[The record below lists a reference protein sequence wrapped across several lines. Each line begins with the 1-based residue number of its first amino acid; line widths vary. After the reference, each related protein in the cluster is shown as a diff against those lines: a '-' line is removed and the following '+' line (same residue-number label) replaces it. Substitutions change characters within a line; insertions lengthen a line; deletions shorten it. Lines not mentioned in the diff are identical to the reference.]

1 MCVISICLT
10 SEHYLSEAVLS
21 EQSHKL
27 AADMLVAD
35 WSVVG
40 EFYTTVVLNVDVYTV
55 SRNDN
60 FIISDTLS
68 LNCGHFVISLS
79 CRKDW
84 SMYDKPLET
93 IV

>member
-40 EFYTTVVLNVDVYTV
+40 EFYTTVVLNVNVYTV

-60 FIISDTLS
+60 FIISDTLF
-68 LNCGHFVISLS
+68 LNCGHFVINLS
-79 CRKDW
+79 CRKD
-84 SMYDKPLET
+84 
-93 IV
+93 